1 MPRGQFVTTVALHAC
16 PTALKG
22 QIEALFNDLGLSLSW
37 AKQGLVAGHDSA
49 EVTVR
54 ISEEQAI
61 ELASSIYALGAVYF
75 EMNQRQGKFGLLF
88 MGVPGLGV
96 CRGELNEAG
105 SILLSEDR
113 INQMVDLSSGNQ
125 REFMR
130 LLRLSLGQSWDDIM
144 EPFRGAKYSNNVV
157 LLNRAG

>member
-1 MPRGQFVTTVALHAC
+1 
-16 PTALKG
+16 
-22 QIEALFNDLGLSLSW
+22 
-37 AKQGLVAGHDSA
+37 
-49 EVTVR
+49 
-54 ISEEQAI
+54 
-61 ELASSIYALGAVYF
+61 
-75 EMNQRQGKFGLLF
+75 MNQRQGKFGLLF
-88 MGVPGLGV
+88 MGVPGLGIF
-96 CRGELNEAG
+96 RGELNEAG

>member
-1 MPRGQFVTTVALHAC
+1 MPKGQFVTTVALHAC
-16 PTALKG
+16 PTAL
-22 QIEALFNDLGLSLSW
+22 QARIEALFNDLGLSLSW

-49 EVTVR
+49 EVTLR
-54 ISEEQAI
+54 IGEEQAI
-61 ELASSIYALGAVYF
+61 ELASNIYALGAIYF
-75 EMNQRQGKFGLLF
+75 DMNQRQGKFGLLF

-96 CRGELNEAG
+96 FRGELNESG

-113 INQMVDLSSGNQ
+113 INQMVELSSGNH

-130 LLRLSLGQSWDDIM
+130 LLRVSLGQSWDDIM

>member
-1 MPRGQFVTTVALHAC
+1 MPKGQFVTTVALHAC
-16 PTALKG
+16 PTALKVDVETIV
-22 QIEALFNDLGLSLSW
+22 IELGFSLSW
-37 AKQGLVAGHDSA
+37 AKQDLVAEHYSA
-49 EVTVR
+49 EVTLR

-61 ELASSIYALGAVYF
+61 ELASSIYVLGAVYF
-75 EMNQRQGKFGLLF
+75 EMNQRQGKFGVLF

-96 CRGELNEAG
+96 FRGELNEAG